1 MHQHLKQVKL
11 EQAKTGR
18 EIDDSVSSID
28 GGDFNEGDM
37 QLMQMDLKALDHP
50 DFENVRANEIKID
63 EGLGRVHEG
72 VKRLKNLALQAGE
85 IIEEQNQDI
94 DRLNE
99 LAGEV
104 NEELKSANHIL
115 GKVIKDVKSPAMFCC
130 DCILCLMVI
139 GIAVGLYFA
148 FTN

>member
-1 MHQHLKQVKL
+1 MHQHLRQVKL
-11 EQAKTGR
+11 QSAKTGK
-18 EIDDSVSSID
+18 EIDDSVSSLD
-28 GGDFNEGDM
+28 QGDDHEGD
-37 QLMQMDLKALDHP
+37 QVLLQMNLKAMDDP
-50 DFENVRANEIKID
+50 DFDQIKKNEIIID
-63 EGLGRVHEG
+63 QGLTRVHEG
-72 VKRLKNLALQAGE
+72 VKRLKMLALQAGDILGE
-85 IIEEQNQDI
+85 QEEEL

-115 GKVIKDVKSPAMFCC
+115 SKVVKDVKSPAMFCC

-148 FTN
+148 LTN